1 MLRLTVV
8 ATLLALANTSN
19 AQAPAPTPAPAP
31 APAAAPAPAPV
42 SPAKKELVT
51 RVLQLLQPA
60 IEGVARQL
68 VEQPAMQL
76 QQGAAAALQRVAAD
90 RREAMARDL
99 EADLRKYAEE
109 TVPFA
114 RDRAVR
120 IAPTT
125 IGPLLESRFSEDEL
139 RQIVGLLESPVNK
152 KFQQT
157 FPEMQRALAEKL
169 VSETRSEIEP
179 RVRALDQTMSKR
191 LGIAPPPE
199 GGGNAGGAP
208 APAPARAP
216 ARPAS
221 GARR

>member
-1 MLRLTVV
+1 
-8 ATLLALANTSN
+8 
-19 AQAPAPTPAPAP
+19 
-31 APAAAPAPAPV
+31 V

-125 IGPLLESRFSEDEL
+125 IGPLLESA
-139 RQIVGLLESPVNK
+139 
-152 KFQQT
+152 
-157 FPEMQRALAEKL
+157 FPKTNCA
-169 VSETRSEIEP
+169 RSW
-179 RVRALDQTMSKR
+179 ACS
-191 LGIAPPPE
+191 
-199 GGGNAGGAP
+199 N
-208 APAPARAP
+208 
-216 ARPAS
+216 RP
-221 GARR
+221 